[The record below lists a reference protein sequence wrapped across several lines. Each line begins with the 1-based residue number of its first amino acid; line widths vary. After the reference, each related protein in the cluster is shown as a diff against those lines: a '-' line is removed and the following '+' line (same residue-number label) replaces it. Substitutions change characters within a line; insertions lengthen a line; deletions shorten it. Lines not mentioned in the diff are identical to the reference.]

1 LSVECLLKYPEPLYA
16 DLTLNIQPFVSQIR
30 KYQVQHDD
38 YFGSLE
44 EYIKGLNEES
54 RRTYDYVESKEL
66 CKDPMNQLIEK
77 FKLSDKNIFAL
88 APNFGHEEYW
98 FYKNGCTLTFLDID
112 EAKIIE
118 DYLKILPQS
127 KHKESLTYFIG
138 DAIQFSKD
146 YGSVGKY
153 DVFYVS
159 GFTLDELRR
168 GKIQTR
174 NSSLYKKALN
184 RITHTIIKKRFL
196 ATWPMNENPYMDSVV
211 RLASDNLKQGGL
223 FISQSYANGVDV
235 KSNPHFVKLVK
246 RQLSWVGITLLKL
259 YCLRSV
265 PEVTLTVG
273 LKANNGQTLD
283 FLQETEK
290 NEEITSFHGR
300 HSCSGLG
307 CEVVYECSGK

>member
-1 LSVECLLKYPEPLYA
+1 M
-16 DLTLNIQPFVSQIR
+16 QPCVSQIR
-30 KYQVQHDD
+30 RYQVQHDD

-44 EYIKGLNEES
+44 EYIKRLNEDS
-54 RRTYDYVESKEL
+54 RRTYDYVKSKEL

-77 FKLSDKNIFAL
+77 YKLSEKSVFAL

-112 EAKIIE
+112 EGRIIE
-118 DYLKILPQS
+118 NYLKRLPPS
-127 KHKESLTYFIG
+127 KQRNSFTYFVG
-138 DAIQFSKD
+138 DAAQFSKD

-168 GKIQTR
+168 GRIQTR
-174 NSSLYKKALN
+174 NSSLCKKALN
-184 RITHTIIKKRFL
+184 RICHTIIKKRFL
-196 ATWPMNENPYMDSVV
+196 ATWPMNENPYMDLVV
-211 RLASDNLKQGGL
+211 CLASDNLKQGGL

-235 KSNPHFVKLVK
+235 KSNPHFVKLIK
-246 RQLSWVGITLLKL
+246 RQLSYIGITLLKL

-265 PEVTLTVG
+265 PQVTLAVG
-273 LKANNGQTLD
+273 LRADNGHALNY
-283 FLQETEK
+283 LEETEK
-290 NEEITSFHGR
+290 SEEITSFHGR
-300 HSCSGLG
+300 HPCSALG